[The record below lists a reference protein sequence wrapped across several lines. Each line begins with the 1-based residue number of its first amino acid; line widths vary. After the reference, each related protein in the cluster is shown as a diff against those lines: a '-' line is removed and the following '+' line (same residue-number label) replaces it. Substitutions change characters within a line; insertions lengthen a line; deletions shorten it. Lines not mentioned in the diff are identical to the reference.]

1 MCIAVALAVTAFAM
15 HVNDAGIIAAC
26 VQWRGK
32 LEEMAPT
39 GAVIAVRSSVFV
51 YGVLWFSAPAFATL
65 SGAPE
70 ATPVVRLL
78 TLVIVVD
85 GITAVRAA
93 ALLRRFE
100 QDRLTKANMIGMLAN
115 AAVALPLGFAGAGAY
130 SFASGQLAGSVVTGA
145 LVFKMANLPIEFGF
159 DKEITKKLL
168 KFGLPL
174 AASLGIE
181 AVLLNAD
188 FVIVGNVLGVVAL
201 GYYLLAFNVSSWVPG
216 LIGTAVR
223 YVSIPSF
230 SRLAE
235 QDSEALALGVRRS
248 VPILVAAVLP
258 VAVVMA
264 TLAPQLVD
272 FLYGDKWGPAA
283 VALRYLT
290 VLMVV
295 RMLTSLAFD
304 ILTAL
309 GSTRSTVWLNAG
321 WAVALVPALW
331 IGTHLDGI
339 RGAAIAH
346 GIVGVFVALP
356 LAVLALRL
364 AGVSL
369 VPTLPAL
376 VRPTIGAAIAAA
388 VIMLID
394 SLVGG
399 SSFVQLLLA
408 GGAGLIVYILV
419 VVPLDQF
426 RQLKTLPAA
435 LPLSHEGVPM
445 RYANTLVSVG
455 LPVRNGADRIERVVK
470 SVLKQDHENLEL
482 VICDNASTDDTEE
495 LCRDLAAHDS
505 RIVYHRHPV
514 NVGLLNNF
522 ISAMRLATGTFFR
535 WVGDDDWLAPNCVSR
550 GLDAFAADDRLILV
564 TSQLEYTGPDGLT
577 QTATYDGTA
586 LGSDDPVTRLYRDAA
601 AAQREPPV
609 DRPTVWSVPARAG
622 DAHRASQHAA

>member
-1 MCIAVALAVTAFAM
+1 MSDDADTTPEDSSTQQVDKIGRKAGRGMAWSLLGTLSTKVGSFAIGLVLARLLTPADFGVFAVALAVTAFAM
-15 HVNDAGIIAAC
+15 VVNDAGIIAAC

-39 GAVIAVRSSVFV
+39 GAVIALVSSVFV

-85 GITAVRAA
+85 GVTAVRVA

-100 QDRLTKANMIGMLAN
+100 QDRLIKANMIGWLAN
-115 AAVALPLGFAGAGAY
+115 AAVALPLAFAGAGAY
-130 SFASGQLAGSVVTGA
+130 SVAGGQLTASVVTGV
-145 LVFKMANLPIEFGF
+145 LVFKMANVPIQLGF
-159 DKEITKKLL
+159 DKKIAKKLFT
-168 KFGLPL
+168 FGLPL

-223 YVSIPSF
+223 YVSVPSF

-235 QDSEALALGVRRS
+235 HDSESVALGVRRS
-248 VPILVAAVLP
+248 VPLLVAAVLP

-272 FLYGDKWGPAA
+272 FLYGDKWGPSA

-290 VLMVV
+290 VLMVI

-309 GSTRSTVWLNAG
+309 GSTRYTVWLNAG
-321 WAVALVPALW
+321 WAAALVPALW
-331 IGTHLDGI
+331 FGTHLDGI
-339 RGAAIAH
+339 RGTAIAH
-346 GIVGVFVALP
+346 GVVAVFVALP

-376 VRPTIGAAIAAA
+376 VRPVIGAATSAA

-394 SLVGG
+394 SFISG
-399 SSFVQLLLA
+399 SSLVQLLLA
-408 GGAGLIVYILV
+408 GGAGMIVYIFL

-426 RQLKTLPAA
+426 RQLK
-435 LPLSHEGVPM
+435 M
-445 RYANTLVSVG
+445 RVARAV
-455 LPVRNGADRIERVVK
+455 E
-470 SVLKQDHENLEL
+470 
-482 VICDNASTDDTEE
+482 
-495 LCRDLAAHDS
+495 
-505 RIVYHRHPV
+505 
-514 NVGLLNNF
+514 
-522 ISAMRLATGTFFR
+522 
-535 WVGDDDWLAPNCVSR
+535 SR
-550 GLDAFAADDRLILV
+550 GTSDALR
-564 TSQLEYTGPDGLT
+564 Q
-577 QTATYDGTA
+577 
-586 LGSDDPVTRLYRDAA
+586 
-601 AAQREPPV
+601 
-609 DRPTVWSVPARAG
+609 
-622 DAHRASQHAA
+622 

>member
-1 MCIAVALAVTAFAM
+1 LSVSDGAQLAAGGTSTEHVDKIGRKAGRGLTWSLLGTLATKLGSFALGLVLARLLTPADFGVFAVALAVTAFAM

-39 GAVIAVRSSVFV
+39 GATIAVLSSVFV
-51 YGVLWFSAPAFATL
+51 YGLLWLSAPAVATL

-78 TLVIVVD
+78 TLIIVVD

-100 QDRLTKANMIGMLAN
+100 QDRLTKAIMIGWLAN
-115 AAVALPLGFAGAGAY
+115 AAVALPLAFAGAGAY

-145 LVFKMANLPIEFGF
+145 IVFKMGNVPVKLGF

-168 KFGLPL
+168 RFGLPL

-188 FVIVGNVLGVVAL
+188 YMIVGNVLGVVAL

-216 LIGTAVR
+216 LVGTAVR
-223 YVSIPSF
+223 WVSIPGF

-248 VPILVAAVLP
+248 VPVLVAAILP
-258 VAVVMA
+258 VAVVTA

-272 FLYGDKWGPAA
+272 FLYGDKWGPSA
-283 VALRYLT
+283 VVLRYLS

-304 ILTAL
+304 ILTSL
-309 GSTRSTVWLNAG
+309 GATRFTVWLNAG

-331 IGTHLDGI
+331 VGTHLDGI

-346 GIVGVFVALP
+346 GVVGVFVALP

-369 VPTLPAL
+369 VSTLPAL
-376 VRPTIGAAIAAA
+376 VRPAVGAAIAAA
-388 VIMLID
+388 LIVLID
-394 SLVGG
+394 SVVSGG
-399 SSFVQLLLA
+399 SFVQLLLA
-408 GGAGLIVYILV
+408 GSAGLIVYILV
-419 VVPLDQF
+419 VVPLDRLRQF
-426 RQLKTLPAA
+426 KT
-435 LPLSHEGVPM
+435 
-445 RYANTLVSVG
+445 
-455 LPVRNGADRIERVVK
+455 VR
-470 SVLKQDHENLEL
+470 
-482 VICDNASTDDTEE
+482 
-495 LCRDLAAHDS
+495 AH
-505 RIVYHRHPV
+505 
-514 NVGLLNNF
+514 
-522 ISAMRLATGTFFR
+522 FR
-535 WVGDDDWLAPNCVSR
+535 
-550 GLDAFAADDRLILV
+550 
-564 TSQLEYTGPDGLT
+564 
-577 QTATYDGTA
+577 
-586 LGSDDPVTRLYRDAA
+586 
-601 AAQREPPV
+601 
-609 DRPTVWSVPARAG
+609 
-622 DAHRASQHAA
+622 

>member
-1 MCIAVALAVTAFAM
+1 LSVSDAAHLAADGTSTEHVDKIGRKAGRGLTWSLLGNLANKLGSFALGLVMARLLTPADFGVYAIALAVTAFAM

-32 LEEMAPT
+32 LEKMAPT
-39 GAVIAVRSSVFV
+39 GAAIAVLSSVFV
-51 YGVLWFSAPAFATL
+51 YGVLWLAAPGFATL

-78 TLVIVVD
+78 TLIIVVD

-100 QDRLTKANMIGMLAN
+100 QDRLTKAIMIGWLAN
-115 AAVALPLGFAGAGAY
+115 AAVALPLAFAGAGAY

-145 LVFKMANLPIEFGF
+145 IVFKMGNVPVKLGF

-168 KFGLPL
+168 RFGLPL

-188 FVIVGNVLGVVAL
+188 YMIVGNVLGVVAL

-216 LIGTAVR
+216 LVGTAVR
-223 YVSIPSF
+223 WVSIPGF

-248 VPILVAAVLP
+248 VPVLVAAILP
-258 VAVVMA
+258 VAVVTA

-272 FLYGDKWGPAA
+272 FLYGDKWGPSA
-283 VALRYLT
+283 VVLRYLS

-304 ILTAL
+304 ILTSL
-309 GSTRSTVWLNAG
+309 GATRFTVWLNAG

-331 IGTHLDGI
+331 VGTHLDGI

-346 GIVGVFVALP
+346 GVVGVFVALP

-369 VPTLPAL
+369 VSTLPAL
-376 VRPTIGAAIAAA
+376 VRPAVGAAIAAA
-388 VIMLID
+388 LIVLID
-394 SLVGG
+394 SVVSGG
-399 SSFVQLLLA
+399 SFVQLLLA
-408 GGAGLIVYILV
+408 GSAGLIVYILV
-419 VVPLDQF
+419 VVPLDRL
-426 RQLKTLPAA
+426 RQLKT
-435 LPLSHEGVPM
+435 
-445 RYANTLVSVG
+445 
-455 LPVRNGADRIERVVK
+455 VR
-470 SVLKQDHENLEL
+470 
-482 VICDNASTDDTEE
+482 
-495 LCRDLAAHDS
+495 AH
-505 RIVYHRHPV
+505 
-514 NVGLLNNF
+514 
-522 ISAMRLATGTFFR
+522 FR
-535 WVGDDDWLAPNCVSR
+535 
-550 GLDAFAADDRLILV
+550 
-564 TSQLEYTGPDGLT
+564 
-577 QTATYDGTA
+577 
-586 LGSDDPVTRLYRDAA
+586 
-601 AAQREPPV
+601 
-609 DRPTVWSVPARAG
+609 
-622 DAHRASQHAA
+622 

>member
-1 MCIAVALAVTAFAM
+1 LSVSDGPHLAAGDSSADHVDQIGRKASRGLRWSLVGTFLTKAGSFALGLVLARLLMPADFGVYAVALAVMAFAM
-15 HVNDAGIIAAC
+15 YVNDAGIIAAC
-26 VQWRGK
+26 VQWRGR

-39 GAVIAVRSSVFV
+39 AALMALLSSLVV
-51 YGVLWFSAPAFATL
+51 YGVLWLTAPAIATL

-70 ATPVVRLL
+70 ATPLVRLL

-100 QDRLTKANMIGMLAN
+100 QDRLTKANIIGMLAN
-115 AAVALPLGFAGAGAY
+115 VAVALPLAFAGVGAY
-130 SFASGQLAGSVVTGA
+130 SMASGQLAASVVTGA
-145 LVFKMANLPIEFGF
+145 LVFKMANLPVRLGF
-159 DKEITKKLL
+159 DREITKKLL
-168 KFGLPL
+168 TFGLPL
-174 AASLGIE
+174 AVSLGIE

-188 FVIVGNVLGVVAL
+188 FVIVGNALGVVAL
-201 GYYLLAFNVSSWVPG
+201 GYYLLAFNISSWVPS

-223 YVSIPSF
+223 YVSVPSF

-235 QDSEALALGVRRS
+235 QDAETLAMGVRRS
-248 VPILVAAVLP
+248 VPVLVAAILP
-258 VAVVMA
+258 AAVVMA

-272 FLYGDKWGPAA
+272 FLYGDKWGPSA

-304 ILTAL
+304 ILTGL
-309 GSTRSTVWLNAG
+309 GSTRYTVWLNAG

-346 GIVGVFVALP
+346 AIVATFVALP

-388 VIMLID
+388 AIVLID
-394 SLVGG
+394 SVVDGN
-399 SSFVQLLLA
+399 SFVQLLLA

-419 VVPLDQF
+419 VVPPDQL
-426 RQLKTLPAA
+426 RQLKTL
-435 LPLSHEGVPM
+435 
-445 RYANTLVSVG
+445 R
-455 LPVRNGADRIERVVK
+455 
-470 SVLKQDHENLEL
+470 
-482 VICDNASTDDTEE
+482 
-495 LCRDLAAHDS
+495 AH
-505 RIVYHRHPV
+505 
-514 NVGLLNNF
+514 
-522 ISAMRLATGTFFR
+522 FR
-535 WVGDDDWLAPNCVSR
+535 
-550 GLDAFAADDRLILV
+550 
-564 TSQLEYTGPDGLT
+564 
-577 QTATYDGTA
+577 
-586 LGSDDPVTRLYRDAA
+586 
-601 AAQREPPV
+601 
-609 DRPTVWSVPARAG
+609 
-622 DAHRASQHAA
+622 